1 MFSAGSGTAGWAAL
15 GSIIAAIVVTWGAD
29 AVSRRRERSALTG
42 GYTDLLAQTRA
53 HNDNQREEI
62 EAQRQEIT
70 QLRRVIGIL
79 RRRIVVLRH
88 ALVTHGQEVP
98 PDPEDA
104 DS

>member
-1 MFSAGSGTAGWAAL
+1 MFSVTNQPALWTAI
-15 GSIIAAIVVTWGAD
+15 GSILAAIVVTRGAD
-29 AVSRRRERSALTG
+29 LVSKRQERQALTG

-62 EAQRQEIT
+62 ESQREEIT
-70 QLRRVIGIL
+70 QLRRVIAVL